1 LWNEAPAIMSYE
13 TIDYD
18 VRDSVAWIT
27 FNRPDRFNAM
37 NPVMLRELCDVAI
50 RCSGDKGVRA
60 AVLTG
65 AGDQAFCAG
74 GDVSE
79 FAKRLDDVDL
89 LVKEMTTY
97 LHAAVSRFA
106 WMPAPLIG
114 AVNGVAAGAGLSAVA
129 FCDLVIASE
138 AATFTSAYTQIGLTP
153 DGSSTYFLN
162 RILGPRRTMEL
173 YLTNRVLSAREALD
187 WGLVNKVVGTG
198 QLIDEAGALATS
210 LAAGP
215 TRAFGGVKKLLQSTA
230 TESLETQMERE
241 TRVIAEMATSADG
254 QEGIRAFTDK
264 RKPTFTGR

>member
-1 LWNEAPAIMSYE
+1 MAYE
-13 TIDYD
+13 TLDYD

-37 NPVMLRELCDVAI
+37 NPALLRELCDVAI
-50 RCSGDKGVRA
+50 RCSSDKGVRA

-79 FAKRLDDVDL
+79 FSKRLDDIEL

-106 WMPAPLIG
+106 WMRAPLIG

-129 FCDLVIASE
+129 FCDLVIAAE
-138 AATFTSAYTQIGLTP
+138 NATFTSAYTQIGLTP

-162 RILGPRRTMEL
+162 RLLGPRRAMEL
-173 YLTNRVLSAREALD
+173 YLTNRVLSAQEALD
-187 WGLVNKVVGTG
+187 WGLVNKVVSAERLTE
-198 QLIDEAGALATS
+198 EAGALAAS
-210 LAAGP
+210 LAQGP
-215 TRAFGGVKKLLQSTA
+215 TRAHGGVKQLLQSAA

-241 TRVIAEMATSADG
+241 TRFIAEMGASADG
-254 QEGIRAFTDK
+254 QEGICAFIEK
-264 RKPTFTGR
+264 RKATFTGT